1 MRAIWTGYVTFG
13 LVSLPVHLYSATD
26 EHGTGFHQVHARDGS
41 RIRHR
46 RVCESE
52 DVEVPQSEI
61 ARGWERPD
69 GRTVVLLDEDLAALP
84 LPTKRTVDVLG
95 FVDERDVDPVL
106 YSKPYWVGAA
116 GEQGQRPYA
125 LLVEALARHG
135 TVAVAKVTLRTRE
148 RLAVLRPR
156 HGMLVLHTLLWP
168 EEIREPGD
176 LSSTAPVTD
185 RELELAEL
193 LMDQLAGVEIAE
205 LHDEYAAA
213 LEQLVVAKMT
223 GAGLEEPEEPV
234 PAVDLMAALEASIR
248 EAGSR

>member
-1 MRAIWTGYVTFG
+1 MRALWSGYTSFG
-13 LVSLPVHLYSATD
+13 LVTLPVQLYSATD
-26 EHGTGFHQVHARDGS
+26 ERGVGFHEVHASDGA

-46 RVCESE
+46 RVCEGE

-84 LPTKRTVDVLG
+84 LPTRKTVDVLG

-106 YSKPYWVGAA
+106 YGKPYWVGAA

-156 HGMLVLHTLLWP
+156 RGMLVLHTLLWP
-168 EEIREPGD
+168 QEIREPDD
-176 LSSTAPVTD
+176 LS
-185 RELELAEL
+185 
-193 LMDQLAGVEIAE
+193 
-205 LHDEYAAA
+205 
-213 LEQLVVAKMT
+213 
-223 GAGLEEPEEPV
+223 
-234 PAVDLMAALEASIR
+234 
-248 EAGSR
+248 